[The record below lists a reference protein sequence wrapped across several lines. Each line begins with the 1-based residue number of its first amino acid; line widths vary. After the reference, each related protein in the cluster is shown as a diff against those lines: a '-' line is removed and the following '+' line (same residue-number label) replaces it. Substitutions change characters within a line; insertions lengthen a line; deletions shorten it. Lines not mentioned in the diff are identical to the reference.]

1 MKQYGHVSYERVV
14 SGMGL
19 ENIYS
24 FCAIRGVAR
33 NCRKL
38 PKR

>member
-19 ENIYS
+19 ENIYK
-24 FCAIRGVAR
+24 FLRDTGRAR